1 MNQTAMNKGPVLRPL
16 SNRPLLTVEAIS
28 LIYGESDAGLIIDT
42 LQQFR
47 SEALGY
53 VIQID
58 TLWRTGA
65 FDDITRYVH
74 SLKTMAAMV
83 GAERM
88 ARLCQVFERQLK
100 TRDMV
105 EAQRSYPIFEA
116 VWAETL
122 AEVDSYI
129 LADGEASSDAQQ

>member
-1 MNQTAMNKGPVLRPL
+1 MSKTRTLRPL
-16 SNRPLLTVEAIS
+16 SNRPLLTIEAIS

-53 VIQID
+53 VMQID
-58 TLWRTGA
+58 KLWRTGA

-100 TRDMV
+100 TRDMI
-105 EAQRSYPIFEA
+105 EAQRNYPVFEA

-122 AEVDSYI
+122 IEVDKHI
-129 LADGEASSDAQQ
+129 LSEGEAPPDAKS

>member
-1 MNQTAMNKGPVLRPL
+1 MSKSRTLRPL
-16 SNRPLLTVEAIS
+16 SNRPLLSIEAIS

-53 VIQID
+53 VMQID
-58 TLWRTGA
+58 KLWHTGA

-100 TRDMV
+100 TRDMI
-105 EAQRSYPIFEA
+105 EALRNYPVFEA

-122 AEVDSYI
+122 IEVDKHI
-129 LADGEASSDAQQ
+129 LSEAEAPPDAQQ

>member
-1 MNQTAMNKGPVLRPL
+1 MSKGSGLRPL
-16 SNRPLLTVEAIS
+16 SNRAVLATEAIS

-53 VIQID
+53 VTQID
-58 TLWRTGA
+58 LLWRTGA

-100 TRDMV
+100 VRDMI
-105 EAQRSYPIFEA
+105 EAQRSYPLFEA

-122 AEVDSYI
+122 TEVDKHI
-129 LADGEASSDAQQ
+129 LSAGEASSDEPE

>member
-1 MNQTAMNKGPVLRPL
+1 MSKAPALRPL
-16 SNRPLLTVEAIS
+16 SNRAVLAIEAIH
-28 LIYGESDAGLIIDT
+28 LIYGESDAGLIHDT

-53 VIQID
+53 VTQID
-58 TLWRTGA
+58 LLWHSGA

-100 TRDMV
+100 ARDML
-105 EAQRSYPIFEA
+105 EAQRSYPLFES

-122 AEVDSYI
+122 TEVDKHI
-129 LADGEASSDAQQ
+129 LLTKEAPSDEHE

>member
-1 MNQTAMNKGPVLRPL
+1 MNKAPVLRSL
-16 SNRPLLTVEAIS
+16 SNRPLLTIEAIS
-28 LIYGESDAGLIIDT
+28 LIYGESDAGLILDT

-47 SEALGY
+47 TEALGY

-58 TLWRTGA
+58 KLWRTGA

-100 TRDMV
+100 IRDMI
-105 EAQRSYPIFEA
+105 EAQRNYPIFEV
-116 VWAETL
+116 VWADTL
-122 AEVDSYI
+122 AEVDRFI
-129 LADGEASSDAQQ
+129 LSEGEASSDAQH